1 MLSSNYRQVAQMA
14 LRKLHRTIKVKVT
27 VVLVH
32 AMKVH
37 RGVKVAPRIHP
48 VWMDLGHV
56 DALSILSA
64 IK

>member
-1 MLSSNYRQVAQMA
+1 MLSSKYRQVAQVVLHK
-14 LRKLHRTIKVKVT
+14 LRRTVKVKVT

-37 RGVKVAPRIHP
+37 RGVKVAPRIRP

-56 DALSILSA
+56 DALSILSPV
-64 IK
+64 K